1 MLKLYIILLFIVL
14 ISSENTY
21 CQQSQLSENLRLT
34 LSDKNSK
41 NKFHLFEAGSLR
53 NYDKLNS
60 SLIGN
65 KPLKNKF
72 QVKVKRI
79 GVDPDYVKRYPL
91 WVPITEIIGE
101 HIGVNLFSSYV
112 LNNEYSKISFESIKH
127 NFETG
132 FVWDSDFFTTNF
144 FAHPF
149 NGSNYFDIARSNG
162 YSYLESIPFTI
173 GGSLTWE
180 LFMETDPP
188 QTNDLIMTSTCGV
201 FLGEVLHRLS
211 SLVIDDSKTGF
222 ERVVREIGAGLI
234 DIPRGFNRVFQAKSW
249 NVETVTY
256 ERTPLALNAYYGVNW
271 NNYGTKIGTGIAN
284 GVAGFG
290 LIYGNP
296 FENRKRAPMDFF
308 RFAGNFNFGAGQ
320 PPIGNLEGYGSLYSK
335 THNYKNKRDY
345 MLGIFQ
351 HYDFFENQAYEIGAL
366 SFGAGWISRYKTS
379 KNSLFVSAAHLNLMP
394 FGGTKSQYVDVN
406 LRNYSFAGGFNAKVE
421 GSLNYKWGSFYAGY
435 NIYWYY
441 IYVGVPGNEWYG
453 IFRPKAVIN
462 INKNLGIGAQF
473 MFAHKSGHYKD
484 YPDVNGRTSQTMLL
498 LQYTFGDMNFLKESN
513 KK

>member
-1 MLKLYIILLFIVL
+1 MIKFYAIFLFIFLV
-14 ISSENTY
+14 SSGDTFS
-21 CQQSQLSENLRLT
+21 QQTGLSDNLPLK
-34 LSDKNSK
+34 LSDKKNVIKHGLFTQSSFESLDKINNS
-41 NKFHLFEAGSLR
+41 FFR
-53 NYDKLNS
+53 NSTAKRN
-60 SLIGN
+60 N
-65 KPLKNKF
+65 PLKVRLKN
-72 QVKVKRI
+72 
-79 GVDPDYVKRYPL
+79 VDPDYVNRYPL

-112 LNNEYSKISFESIKH
+112 LHNEYSKISFQSVKH

-162 YSYLESIPFTI
+162 YSYLESIPFAF

-188 QTNDLIMTSTCGV
+188 QTNDLIMTTTCGI

-222 ERVVREIGAGLI
+222 ERVVREVGAGLI
-234 DIPRGFNRVFQAKSW
+234 DIPRGFNRIFQAKSW
-249 NVETVTY
+249 KTENVTY
-256 ERTPLALNAYYGVNW
+256 DRTPLALSAYYGVNW
-271 NNYGTKIGTGIAN
+271 NNYSTKIGTGIAN

-308 RFAGNFNFGAGQ
+308 RFVGNFNFGAGQ

-335 THNYKNKRDY
+335 THNYKNRRDY

-366 SFGAGWISRYKTS
+366 SFGAGWITRYKTS
-379 KNSLFVSAAHLNLMP
+379 KNSLFLSALHLNLMP
-394 FGGTKSQYVDVN
+394 FGGTKSTYVDAGN
-406 LRNYSFAGGFNAKVE
+406 RNYSFAGGFNAKVE
-421 GSLNYKWGSFYAGY
+421 GSLNYKWGTFTAAY

-441 IYVGVPGNEWYG
+441 IYVGVAGNEWYG

-462 INKNLGIGAQF
+462 ITKNLGIGAQF

-484 YPDVNGRTSQTMLL
+484 YPSVNARTTQTMLL
-498 LQYTFGDMNFLKESN
+498 LQYTFGDMNFLKNPN
-513 KK
+513 K